1 MFTLDIFR
9 RYSMKR
15 ITKGLVALGAVAVL
29 MSASACD
36 TMLQNVVDGLLD
48 QPHTCVYGEWEIVKE
63 ATCTEDGEKK
73 RSCTCGET
81 EKEPIEKTGHAWDE
95 GEITLEPTYKETG
108 VKTFTCT
115 VCGESKEEE
124 MPVRALFAGGL
135 GTKDSPYLIETAE
148 QLQNVREM
156 YDTYQY
162 YKIADGVES
171 IDCTGWAKNVNLNG
185 SFNGNGVELVN
196 LTAALFNQ
204 VGYENSVQEITIE
217 NFTVTVNAST
227 ALVHNLING
236 GETTFKNVVM
246 HGYIEGKYNLGCFYR
261 YGTAQYEEGCDYT
274 VNFVNCQSD
283 VDIVE
288 TSGNVPGGLIGH
300 AYQGSGNTVTI
311 NVDDKTAY
319 TGTQYGTAREGHYY
333 LCMDSGSTVLTV
345 NGETIENFKWNSE
358 QNKSANYQKLAIV
371 NPTQNQ
377 TGSFEVVKQ
386 EGAVTM
392 KVSVNAQ
399 ISAYDANGEKI
410 NNESGITIVLRTN
423 TLTALSDS
431 TKVLHSFDTVE
442 LIANA
447 NAYTAENVEGVL
459 RIYIMKSDSYT
470 YEGTV
475 SLQVTQYDANGK
487 VIAVGS
493 LKIATLERGE

>member
-1 MFTLDIFR
+1 
-9 RYSMKR
+9 MKR
-15 ITKGLVALGAVAVL
+15 ITKGLLALGAVTVL
-29 MSASACD
+29 MGASACD
-36 TMLQNVVDGLLD
+36 TNTILQNIGYDYFN
-48 QPHTCVYGEWEIVKE
+48 PFHTCEYGEWEVVKE
-63 ATCTEDGEKK
+63 ATCTEDGERK
-73 RSCTCGET
+73 RSCACGET
-81 EKEPIEKTGHAWDE
+81 ESEAIAKTGHSWDE
-95 GEITLEPTYKETG
+95 GEVALEPTYKETG
-108 VKTFTCT
+108 IKTFMCT
-115 VCGESKEEE
+115 ECGESKEEE

-135 GTKDSPYLIETAE
+135 GTQESPYLIETAE

-162 YKIADGVES
+162 YKIADGVQS
-171 IDCTGWAKNVNLNG
+171 IDCSGWAKNVNLNG
-185 SFNGNGVELVN
+185 SFDGNGVELVN

-204 VGYENSVQEITIE
+204 VGYENSVQNITIE

-261 YGTAQYEEGCDYT
+261 YGTAQYGEGCDYT

-345 NGETIENFKWNSE
+345 NGETIENFKWNNE
-358 QNKSANYQKLAIV
+358 QNKSKNYQKLAIV

-377 TGSFEVVKQ
+377 KGSFEVAKQ
-386 EGAVTM
+386 EGAATM

-399 ISAYDANGEKI
+399 ISAYDENGDKV
-410 NNESGITIVLRTN
+410 NNETGITIVLRTN
-423 TLTALSDS
+423 TLTELADS

-447 NAYTAENVEGVL
+447 SAYTVENIEGVL
-459 RIYIMKSDSYT
+459 RVYIMKSDSYT

-475 SLQVTQYDANGK
+475 SLQVVQYDAEGK
-487 VIAVGS
+487 VVAVGS
-493 LKIATLERGE
+493 LSIATLERGE